1 MLYKENRKAR
11 MEYLKNKKRVSDY
24 NSENLIYN
32 LIDEI
37 IKANDYNNLDIAV
50 HVPIMDILANTN
62 LLDEEEK
69 EYSKNVWT
77 HIDFVI
83 YNKMDKKLVIAIEV
97 DVYFYHRE
105 GTKQQERDMIK
116 NKILAKYDIPLIRLS
131 TTGSEEK
138 EILERK
144 IKEVFGDYNS
154 R

>member
-1 MLYKENRKAR
+1 

-97 DVYFYHRE
+97 DGYFYHRE

-131 TTGSEEK
+131 TTGGEEK

>member
-24 NSENLIYN
+24 NSENFIYN

-97 DVYFYHRE
+97 DGYFYHRE